1 MRLYLFRHGEATSD
15 AENPK
20 RPLSAAGR
28 ARVEQMARHLARV
41 AAAPEDLV
49 VRHSG
54 KLRAAQTAEVLA
66 AHLPL
71 RQSPQQADGLAPGD
85 PPERTLDLI
94 DAAESDL
101 MLVGHLPH
109 LARLASLLLSGESD
123 RISLVLPAAAVVC
136 LEAESGRWRLHW
148 LITPALGG

>member
-15 AENPK
+15 VENPK

-41 AAAPEDLV
+41 AAAPEGLA

-54 KLRAAQTAEVLA
+54 KLRAAQTADVLA

-71 RQSPQQADGLAPGD
+71 RQPPQQADGLAPGD

-123 RISLVLPAAAVVC
+123 RISFVLPAAAVVC

>member
-1 MRLYLFRHGEATSD
+1 VRLYLFRHGEATSD

-28 ARVEQMARHLARV
+28 AQVEQMARYLARV
-41 AAAPEDLV
+41 AAPEDLV

-54 KLRAAQTAEVLA
+54 KLRAAQTADVLA

-71 RQSPQQADGLAPGD
+71 RQPPQQADGLAPGD

-94 DAAESDL
+94 DAVKSDL

-123 RISLVLPAAAVVC
+123 RISFVLPAAAVVC